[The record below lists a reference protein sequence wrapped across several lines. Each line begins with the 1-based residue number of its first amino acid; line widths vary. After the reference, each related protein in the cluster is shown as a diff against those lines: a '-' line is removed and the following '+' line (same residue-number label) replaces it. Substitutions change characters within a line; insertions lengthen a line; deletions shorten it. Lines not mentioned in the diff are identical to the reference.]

1 MINAI
6 KYMDDLIETGF
17 TQEQSK
23 TTVSM
28 WMELMN
34 ENLATKNELKALE
47 LAAKSELKEVK
58 TSLENKIEKL
68 DLKMEKEFAAVR
80 SEMKDIKFSLIYTL
94 GSLIVGSVTVLGYF
108 LKH

>member
-6 KYMDDLIETGF
+6 KYMDDLVETGF

-34 ENLATKNELKALE
+34 ENLATKVELKALE
-47 LAAKSELKEVK
+47 LATTSELKA
-58 TSLENKIEKL
+58 LELATKNEFTLLRTEMNNK
-68 DLKMEKEFAAVR
+68 FAAVR
-80 SEMKDIKFSLIYTL
+80 SEMKDMENRLTIKLGAMLATGIGVIALI
-94 GSLIVGSVTVLGYF
+94 S
-108 LKH
+108 KM